1 MLYLDV
7 SWSFSIEDYTNEDIR
22 LQATALD
29 CKQVFLNTKR
39 IIRTKEDIR
48 LQVLN
53 NKCSTAL
60 DCKQVFLNYLDEDI
74 RLLKEEGGD
83 YYSLF
88 LIAMFERA

>member
-22 LQATALD
+22 LQ
-29 CKQVFLNTKR
+29 
-39 IIRTKEDIR
+39 
-48 LQVLN
+48 VLY